1 MRKIATIILFIGV
14 SLIHL
19 RAQTLPPG
27 AVAFVGFQ
35 SDQPISFAFVNLVDL
50 EPNTTISFTDNKWG
64 FDHLVTSEQTVI
76 WTSPDTLLPVGTI
89 VRLQDNGNENMQ
101 VIGAGTTAGRLYI
114 MGGQGDQILA
124 YTGTEDAPSFI
135 AGISNS
141 NWQETC
147 DSLTFFQFRT
157 CLPEPLENGV
167 TAISFTNSQSFNVD
181 NGYFSISPFQA
192 TGLDMLTIVNN
203 VNYWFMDN
211 AGAGGFN
218 NWPNWEAGSTQPFP
232 SLIEFTQDSY
242 SILEGGS
249 QATITLSLSAA
260 QFTPQTVVINAIGF
274 PGITSTDYSTVPGLF
289 NNNITLDI
297 PANTTEISFSV
308 QALLDGFG
316 ELNENI
322 TFTVGAL
329 SGGLIPGD
337 QDNTQVTIINTDQT
351 FSQINFDS
359 DTLYINEGGG
369 PITLGLTISPQAAAL
384 YSVVVTA
391 FNGPSV
397 QTDYFTTPA
406 LGNSQILLQ
415 SAINQTSLSFNL
427 NTYND
432 FIIEADEVVRFT
444 ITTVSTGLQ
453 IGNTSSVVV
462 IIRDND
468 NEPTI
473 YIPELFLNEI
483 CSINNSY
490 PDDNQQLDDWVEL
503 YNADTSTVNIAG
515 YKITNNLNNPNL
527 FTFPQVSSQTT
538 MAPGSF
544 KILWADQNTT
554 QGPLHMNFTLSESS
568 GGTIGLYAQDGETL
582 IDQINYPS
590 LLPGTTFGR
599 YLDGNSNWKLLF
611 YPTPGAPNSD
621 SIPDVGFD
629 SGIESFDG
637 QYSIFP
643 NPTKDHIQLIKVG
656 EKNILGTEIVIFDM
670 QGRKIACQIS
680 ELQANKHWNIQTSN
694 LLPGIYMLSINSKKQ
709 HSMVR
714 FVKHE

>member
-1 MRKIATIILFIGV
+1 MRKIATVLFLIGV
-14 SLIHL
+14 SFIHL
-19 RAQTLPPG
+19 RAQTLPAG

-50 EPNTTISFTDNKWG
+50 EPNSTISFTDNKWG

-76 WTSPDTLLPVGTI
+76 WTSPDTLLPIGSI
-89 VRLQDNGNENMQ
+89 IRLQDNGTENMQ
-101 VIGAGTTAGRLYI
+101 VIGAGSAVGRLYI

-124 YTGTEDAPSFI
+124 YTGTEEEPSFI

-141 NWQETC
+141 NWQENC
-147 DSLTFFQFRT
+147 DSLPFFQFRT

-167 TAISFTNSQSFNVD
+167 TAISFTNTQSFNVD

-192 TGLDMLTIVNN
+192 TGLDVLTIVNN

-211 AGAGGFN
+211 AGAGGFG
-218 NWPNWEAGSTQPFP
+218 NWPNWESGSTQPFP
-232 SLIEFTQDSY
+232 SLIEFTQGSY

-274 PGITSTDYSTVPGLF
+274 PGITATDYSTVPGLI
-289 NNNITLDI
+289 NNNINLDI
-297 PANTTEISFSV
+297 PANTTEVSFSV

-322 TFTVGAL
+322 TFTIGAL

-337 QDNTQVTIINTDQT
+337 QDNTQVTIVNTDQT

-359 DTLYINEGGG
+359 DTLYITEGEG
-369 PITLGLTISPQAAAL
+369 PITLGLTISPSAAAI

-397 QTDYFTTPA
+397 QTDYFTSPA
-406 LGNSQILLQ
+406 LGNSQLLLQ
-415 SAINQTSLSFNL
+415 SAVNQTTLSFNL
-427 NTYND
+427 NTFND

-490 PDDNQQLDDWVEL
+490 PDENQQLDDWIEL

-527 FTFPQVSSQTT
+527 FTFPQISSQTT
-538 MAPGSF
+538 MPPGSF
-544 KILWADQNTT
+544 KVLWADQNTT
-554 QGPLHMNFTLSESS
+554 QGPLHMNFTLSESA
-568 GGTIGLYAQDGETL
+568 GGTIGLYAQDGETM
-582 IDQINYPS
+582 IDQISYPS
-590 LLPGTTFGR
+590 MIAGRTFGR

-611 YPTPGAPNSD
+611 IPTPGAPNSD
-621 SIPDVGFD
+621 SIPDVGFKP
-629 SGIESFDG
+629 GLESFDRHF
-637 QYSIFP
+637 SLFP
-643 NPTKDHIQLIKVG
+643 NPVHDQLQMIKLG
-656 EKNILGTEIVIFDM
+656 EKNVSVISIEILDIHGRIIETKFSEI
-670 QGRKIACQIS
+670 QT
-680 ELQANKHWNIQTSN
+680 NKYWNIQTSN
-694 LLPGIYMLSINSKKQ
+694 LAPGIYMLRIITNNQ
-709 HSMVR
+709 HSLGR
-714 FVKHE
+714 FVKQ

>member
-1 MRKIATIILFIGV
+1 MRKIATVLFLIGV
-14 SLIHL
+14 SLL
-19 RAQTLPPG
+19 QLNAQTLPAG

-50 EPNTTISFTDNKWG
+50 EPNTSISFTDNKWG
-64 FDHLVTSEQTVI
+64 FDHLVTSEQTVV

-101 VIGAGTTAGRLYI
+101 VIGAGSAVGRLYI

-124 YTGTEDAPSFI
+124 YTGLEEEPSFI

-141 NWQETC
+141 NWQENC
-147 DSLTFFQFRT
+147 DSLPFFQFRT

-167 TAISFTNSQSFNVD
+167 TAISFTNTQSFNVD

-192 TGLDMLTIVNN
+192 TGLDVLTIVNN

-211 AGAGGFN
+211 AGAGGFG
-218 NWPNWEAGSTQPFP
+218 NWPNWESGSTQPFP

-274 PGITSTDYSTVPGLF
+274 PGITSTDYNTVPGLI
-289 NNNITLDI
+289 NNNVNIDI
-297 PANTTEISFSV
+297 PANTTEVSFSV

-322 TFTVGAL
+322 TFTISAL

-337 QDNTQVTIINTDQT
+337 QDNTQVTIVNTDQT
-351 FSQINFDS
+351 FSQINFNS
-359 DTLYINEGGG
+359 DTLYITEGEG
-369 PITLGLTISPQAAAL
+369 PITLGLTISPSAAAI

-397 QTDYFTTPA
+397 QTDYFTSPA
-406 LGNSQILLQ
+406 LGNGQLLLQ

-427 NTYND
+427 NTFND
-432 FIIEADEVVRFT
+432 FLIEADEVVRFT

-473 YIPELFLNEI
+473 YVPELFLNEI

-490 PDDNQQLDDWVEL
+490 PDENNQLDDWIEL

-515 YKITNNLNNPNL
+515 YKITNNLSNPSL

-554 QGPLHMNFTLSESS
+554 QGALHMNFTLNETS

-582 IDQINYPS
+582 IDQINYPA
-590 LLPGTTFGR
+590 LLPGRTYGR
-599 YLDGNSNWKLLF
+599 FLDGNSNWKLLF

-621 SIPDVGFD
+621 SIPDVGFK
-629 SGIESFDG
+629 SGLETFDG

-643 NPTKDHIQLIKVG
+643 NPASDLLQVIKLG
-656 EKNILGTEIVIFDM
+656 EKNVQETSIEILDVHGRIVNAKASEI
-670 QGRKIACQIS
+670 QP
-680 ELQANKHWNIQTSN
+680 NKHWNIQSSN
-694 LLPGIYMLSINSKKQ
+694 LSPGIYMLRISTCNQ
-709 HSMVR
+709 HSLVR
-714 FVKHE
+714 FVKH

>member
-1 MRKIATIILFIGV
+1 MRKIATVLFLIGV
-14 SLIHL
+14 SLL
-19 RAQTLPPG
+19 QLNAQTLPTG

-35 SDQPISFAFVNLVDL
+35 SDQPISFAFVNLVEL
-50 EPNTTISFTDNKWG
+50 EPNTSISFTDNKWG
-64 FDHLVTSEQTVI
+64 FDHLVTSEQTVV

-101 VIGAGTTAGRLYI
+101 VIGPGSALGRLYI

-124 YTGTEDAPSFI
+124 YTGLEDDPTFI

-141 NWQETC
+141 NWQENC
-147 DSLTFFQFRT
+147 DSLPFFQFRT

-167 TAISFTNSQSFNVD
+167 TAISFTNTQSFNVD

-192 TGLDMLTIVNN
+192 TGLDVLTIVNN

-211 AGAGGFN
+211 AGAGGFG
-218 NWPNWEAGSTQPFP
+218 NWPNWESGSTQPFP
-232 SLIEFTQDSY
+232 SLIEFSQNSY

-274 PGITSTDYSTVPGLF
+274 PGITSTDYSTVPGLI
-289 NNNITLDI
+289 NNNVNIDI
-297 PANTTEISFSV
+297 PANTTEVSFSV

-322 TFTVGAL
+322 TFTIGAL

-351 FSQINFDS
+351 FSQINFDN
-359 DTLYINEGGG
+359 DTLYITEGEG
-369 PITLGLTISPQAAAL
+369 PISLGLTISPSAAAI

-397 QTDYFTTPA
+397 QTDYFTSPA
-406 LGNSQILLQ
+406 IGNGQLLLQ
-415 SAINQTSLSFNL
+415 SAVNQNTLSFNL
-427 NTYND
+427 NTFND
-432 FIIEADEVVRFT
+432 FLIEADEVVRFT

-473 YIPELFLNEI
+473 YVPELFLNEI

-490 PDDNQQLDDWVEL
+490 PDENNQLDDWIEL

-515 YKITNNLNNPNL
+515 YKITNNLSNPSL

-554 QGPLHMNFTLSESS
+554 QGPLHINFTLNETS

-582 IDQINYPS
+582 IDQINYPA
-590 LLPGTTFGR
+590 LLAGRTFGR
-599 YLDGNSNWKLLF
+599 FLDGNSNWKLLF

-621 SIPDVGFD
+621 SIPDVGFK
-629 SGIESFDG
+629 SGLETFDG

-643 NPTKDHIQLIKVG
+643 NPTSNLLQVIKLG
-656 EKNILGTEIVIFDM
+656 EKNVEETSIEILDVH
-670 QGRKIACQIS
+670 GRILNTKAS
-680 ELQANKHWNIQTSN
+680 EFQPNKHWNIQTSN
-694 LLPGIYMLSINSKKQ
+694 LSPGMYMLRISTGKQ

-714 FVKHE
+714 FVKQ

>member
-1 MRKIATIILFIGV
+1 MRKIATVLFLIGV
-14 SLIHL
+14 SLL
-19 RAQTLPPG
+19 QLNAQTLPAG

-50 EPNTTISFTDNKWG
+50 EPNTSISFTDNKWG
-64 FDHLVTSEQTVI
+64 FDHLVTSEQTVV

-101 VIGAGTTAGRLYI
+101 VIGAGSAVGRLYI

-124 YTGTEDAPSFI
+124 YTGLEEEPSFI

-141 NWQETC
+141 NWQENC
-147 DSLTFFQFRT
+147 DSLPFFQFRT

-167 TAISFTNSQSFNVD
+167 TAISFTNTQSFNVD

-192 TGLDMLTIVNN
+192 TGLDVLTIVNN

-211 AGAGGFN
+211 AGAGGFG
-218 NWPNWEAGSTQPFP
+218 NWPNWESGSNLPFP

-274 PGITSTDYSTVPGLF
+274 PGITSTDYSTVPALI
-289 NNNITLDI
+289 NNNVNIDI
-297 PANTTEISFSV
+297 PANTTEVSFSV

-322 TFTVGAL
+322 TFTISAL

-337 QDNTQVTIINTDQT
+337 QDNTQVTIVNTDQT
-351 FSQINFDS
+351 FSQINFNS
-359 DTLYINEGGG
+359 DTLYITEGEG
-369 PITLGLTISPQAAAL
+369 PITLGLTISPSAAAI

-397 QTDYFTTPA
+397 QTDYFTSPA
-406 LGNSQILLQ
+406 LGNSQLLLQ

-427 NTYND
+427 NTFND
-432 FIIEADEVVRFT
+432 FLIEADEVVRFT

-473 YIPELFLNEI
+473 YVPELFLNEI

-490 PDDNQQLDDWVEL
+490 PDENNQLDDWIEL

-515 YKITNNLNNPNL
+515 YKITNNLSNPSL

-554 QGPLHMNFTLSESS
+554 QGALHMNFTLNETS

-582 IDQINYPS
+582 IDQINYPA
-590 LLPGTTFGR
+590 LLPGRTYGR
-599 YLDGNSNWKLLF
+599 FLDGNSNWKLLF

-621 SIPDVGFD
+621 SIPDVGFK
-629 SGIESFDG
+629 SGLETFDG

-643 NPTKDHIQLIKVG
+643 NPASDLLQVIKLG
-656 EKNILGTEIVIFDM
+656 EKNVQETSIEILDVHGRIVNAKAFEI
-670 QGRKIACQIS
+670 QP
-680 ELQANKHWNIQTSN
+680 NKHWNIQSSN
-694 LLPGIYMLSINSKKQ
+694 LSPGIYMLRISTSNQ
-709 HSMVR
+709 HSLVR
-714 FVKHE
+714 FVKH

>member
-1 MRKIATIILFIGV
+1 MRKIATALIFIGI
-14 SLIHL
+14 SLFHL
-19 RAQTLPPG
+19 KAQTLPPG

-50 EPNTTISFTDNKWG
+50 EPNTSISFTDNKWG

-76 WTSPDTLLPVGTI
+76 WTSPDTMLPVGTI
-89 VRLQDNGNENMQ
+89 VKLQDNGSENMQ
-101 VIGAGTTAGRLYI
+101 VIGAGSTVGRLYI

-124 YTGTEDAPSFI
+124 YTGAEEDPSFI

-141 NWQETC
+141 NWQPTC

-167 TAISFTNSQSFNVD
+167 TAVSFTNTQSFNVD

-192 TGLDMLTIVNN
+192 TGLDMLAIINN

-211 AGAGGFN
+211 AGAGGYG
-218 NWPNWEAGSTQPFP
+218 NWPNWESGSTQPFP
-232 SLIEFTQDSY
+232 SLIEFTQGSY

-274 PGITSTDYSTVPGLF
+274 PGITSTDYSTVPGLI
-289 NNNITLDI
+289 NNNITIDI
-297 PANTTEISFSV
+297 PANTTEVSFSV

-322 TFTVGAL
+322 TFTIGAI

-337 QDNTQVTIINTDQT
+337 QDNTQVTIVNTDQT

-359 DTLYINEGGG
+359 DTLFITEGAG
-369 PITLGLTISPQAAAL
+369 PITLGLTISPPAAAL

-397 QTDYFTTPA
+397 QTDYLTSPA
-406 LGNSQILLQ
+406 LGNNQILLQ

-427 NTYND
+427 NTFND
-432 FIIEADEVVRFT
+432 FLIEADEVVRFT

-468 NEPTI
+468 NEPTV

-483 CSINNSY
+483 CSTNNSF
-490 PDDNQQLDDWVEL
+490 PDENNQLDDWIEL

-515 YKITNNLNNPNL
+515 YKITNNLSNPSL
-527 FTFPQVSSQTT
+527 FTFPPVSSQTT

-554 QGPLHMNFTLSESS
+554 QGALHMNFTLNETS
-568 GGTIGLYAQDGETL
+568 GGTIGLFAQDGETL
-582 IDQINYPS
+582 IDQINYPA

-621 SIPDVGFD
+621 SIPDVGLKPGLET
-629 SGIESFDG
+629 SDG
-637 QYSIFP
+637 LYSVFP
-643 NPTKDHIQLIKVG
+643 NPATDQLQILKIGEHLDQKINFQLFDLQGKICETFFTERVVG
-656 EKNILGTEIVIFDM
+656 
-670 QGRKIACQIS
+670 
-680 ELQANKHWNIQTSN
+680 KHWILNTNN
-694 LLPGIYMLSINSKKQ
+694 LISGVYTIRITAAKSQSL
-709 HSMVR
+709 VR
-714 FVKHE
+714 FIKL

>member
-1 MRKIATIILFIGV
+1 MRKIATALIFIGI
-14 SLIHL
+14 SLFHL
-19 RAQTLPPG
+19 NAQTLPPG

-64 FDHLVTSEQTVI
+64 FDHLVTSEQTVL
-76 WTSPDTLLPVGTI
+76 WTSPDTILPVGTI
-89 VRLQDNGNENMQ
+89 VKLQDNGSENMQ
-101 VIGAGTTAGRLYI
+101 VIGAGSTIGRLYI

-124 YTGTEDAPSFI
+124 YTGAEEDPSFI

-141 NWQETC
+141 NWQPTC

-157 CLPEPLENGV
+157 CLPVPLENGV
-167 TAISFTNSQSFNVD
+167 TAVSFTNTQSFNVD
-181 NGYFSISPFQA
+181 NGYFSVSPFQA
-192 TGLDMLTIVNN
+192 TGLDMLTIINN

-211 AGAGGFN
+211 AGAGGFG
-218 NWPNWEAGSTQPFP
+218 NWPNWESGSTQPFP

-249 QATITLSLSAA
+249 QATITLSMSAA

-274 PGITSTDYSTVPGLF
+274 PGITSTDFSTVPGLI
-289 NNNITLDI
+289 NNNITIDI
-297 PANTTEISFSV
+297 PANTTEVSFSV

-322 TFTVGAL
+322 TFTIGAL

-337 QDNTQVTIINTDQT
+337 QDNTQVTIVNTDQT

-359 DTLYINEGGG
+359 DTLYVTEGAG
-369 PITLGLTISPQAAAL
+369 PISLGLTISPPAAAL
-384 YSVVVTA
+384 YSIVVTA

-397 QTDYFTTPA
+397 QTDYLTSPA

-427 NTYND
+427 NTFND
-432 FIIEADEVVRFT
+432 FLIEADEVVRFT

-468 NEPTI
+468 NEPTV

-483 CSINNSY
+483 CSTNNSF
-490 PDDNQQLDDWVEL
+490 PDENDHLDDWIEL

-515 YKITNNLNNPNL
+515 YKITNNLGNPSL
-527 FTFPQVSSQTT
+527 FTFPPVSSQTT

-544 KILWADQNTT
+544 KVLWADQNTT
-554 QGPLHMNFTLSESS
+554 QGALHLNFTLNETS

-582 IDQINYPS
+582 IDQITYPA

-621 SIPDVGFD
+621 SIPDVGLKP
-629 SGIESFDG
+629 GLETFDG
-637 QYSIFP
+637 LYSIFP
-643 NPTKDHIQLIKVG
+643 NPATDQLQILKVG
-656 EKNILGTEIVIFDM
+656 EHVDQKITIQVFDL
-670 QGRKIACQIS
+670 QGRICETNVS
-680 ELQANKHWNIQTSN
+680 ETLLGKHWTTNTSF
-694 LLPGIYMLSINSKKQ
+694 LNSGVYTIRITSSKSQ
-709 HSMVR
+709 SLVR
-714 FVKHE
+714 FIKL